1 MDASKQVRDFIITNF
16 LYGDGANLKDD
27 TSLLDSGTIDSTGV
41 LELIM
46 FLEETFKLKID
57 PEDITPENLDSVQ
70 KIVRFL
76 SHKPAVAVS
85 AA

>member
-76 SHKPAVAVS
+76 SRKPAVAVS